1 MVNTPV
7 ELVGG
12 TSQGIVTIHEIGI
25 DDGPD
30 SVYPRYVR
38 VGFGPHWPPAWGLV
52 FPVVEPLQGLEGLVD
67 IGPSPAT
74 DGFGSDGIGW

>member
-30 SVYPRYVR
+30 SLFTPLRTCR
-38 VGFGPHWPPAWGLV
+38 IRSALAPCLGFGVPGSRA
-52 FPVVEPLQGLEGLVD
+52 
-67 IGPSPAT
+67 IAGP
-74 DGFGSDGIGW
+74 

>member
-7 ELVGG
+7 ELVDG

-30 SVYPRYVR
+30 SLFTPVTYVSDSVR
-38 VGFGPHWPPAWGLV
+38 TGPL
-52 FPVVEPLQGLEGLVD
+52 L
-67 IGPSPAT
+67 
-74 DGFGSDGIGW
+74 GIWCSR